1 MRMLSL
7 SYTHTHTHR
16 ERERERERE
25 RDTHTHTIWPCLA
38 IRPVIPVSQEAE
50 VGRRHHRFKT
60 SQATESK
67 FKSSV
72 SKLMRLA

>member
-7 SYTHTHTHR
+7 SYTHIHTHT
-16 ERERERERE
+16 ERERE
-25 RDTHTHTIWPCLA
+25 A